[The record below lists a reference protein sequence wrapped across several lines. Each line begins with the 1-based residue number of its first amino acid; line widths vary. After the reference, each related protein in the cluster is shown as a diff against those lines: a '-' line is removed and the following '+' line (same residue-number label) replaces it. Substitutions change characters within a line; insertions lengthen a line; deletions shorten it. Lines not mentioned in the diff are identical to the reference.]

1 MAKAIGYFL
10 TPFYLLSFGITLLI
24 FDVFQRLA
32 WSIGGYA
39 AQQNAVYWLN
49 GTLMRLIHILGGRI
63 SFDFS
68 PENLP
73 TGKKLIFVA
82 NHQSM
87 NDIPPMIWHFRKY
100 APIFIAK
107 KELEKGVP
115 SISYNYKRRGV
126 IAIDRKDGGQ
136 ARAAI
141 MALGERLKNENI
153 SVCIF
158 PEGTRARDGKLKP
171 FQSGGIK
178 TLLTQVPDAVLVP
191 VVVAN
196 SWKMVQYGFW
206 PIPAGIHLRF
216 KVLEPL
222 HVQGISADAALET
235 VRNRI
240 EEQLEKYN

>member
-1 MAKAIGYFL
+1 MAKVIGYFL
-10 TPFYLLSFGITLLI
+10 TPIYLLSFGITLLI
-24 FDVFQRLA
+24 FDVFQRIA
-32 WSIGGYA
+32 WTLGGYS

-49 GTLMRLIHILGGRI
+49 GTLMRLTYVLGGRI

-68 PENLP
+68 PVNLP
-73 TGKKLIFVA
+73 AGKKFIFVA

-107 KELEKGVP
+107 KELERGVP
-115 SISYNYKRRGV
+115 SISYNYKRGGV

-171 FQSGGIK
+171 FQSGGVK
-178 TLLTQVPDAVLVP
+178 TLLAQVPDAVLVP

-222 HVQGISADAALET
+222 DAQGLSADAALET
-235 VRNRI
+235 IRNRI
-240 EEQLEKYN
+240 AEQLEVNK